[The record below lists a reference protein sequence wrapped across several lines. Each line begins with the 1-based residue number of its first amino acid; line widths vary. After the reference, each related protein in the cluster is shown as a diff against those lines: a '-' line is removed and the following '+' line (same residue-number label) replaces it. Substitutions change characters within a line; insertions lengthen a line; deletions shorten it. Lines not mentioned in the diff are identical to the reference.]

1 MALRYKTSI
10 HLAGIHELGAYSL
23 YNGSKVI
30 ITNGA
35 I

>member
-1 MALRYKTSI
+1 MALRYKTLI
-10 HLAGIHELGAYSL
+10 QLAGIQELGAYSL
-23 YNGSKVI
+23 HNGSKVI